1 MAFSRPPTAQE
12 AVLVELRRVI
22 ATGEIAPGAP
32 IRQDALAEQLGVS
45 RVPVREALKIL
56 EGEGQ
61 VTYEAHRGY
70 SVTQLSAADLAEAYR
85 LREILEAEAI
95 RQAMKR
101 MTPADLDR
109 VVASGK
115 SVHLATRSGDMTA
128 ITAANRE
135 FHFALFEVCAQPR
148 LIRLI
153 RQLWDATEVYR
164 GVYFQTV
171 ANRRQTLR
179 DHDAMEAALRGHDI
193 RAVIKILDEH
203 RRTAIERL
211 ELS

>member
-56 EGEGQ
+56 GEGQ

-101 MTPADLDR
+101 MAPAELDR
-109 VVASGK
+109 IIAAGK
-115 SVHLATRSGDMTA
+115 AVHVATRAGDMTA

-179 DHDAMEAALRGHDI
+179 DHDAMEAALRGHDT
-193 RAVIKILDEH
+193 RAVIKILDGH

-211 ELS
+211 ELT